1 MHEVVEYLLIAVL
14 SAIVLS
20 VVLYYIYFIPRKAF
34 ELSTVKWEALKE
46 VYLAVNSNPSQ
57 GYTLPREAVVY
68 VYPAILR
75 INNISITVTSVR
87 LVWKCASPSVDLR
100 GGVWCLRGNGTHA
113 FLYSTLYIVDR
124 GSVLEVYYYNASVEK
139 TKFLG
144 FGEHSQPVFTVFIS
158 NATIYFNGTLVYGF
172 EGTRKIVVKCFELK
186 P

>member
-1 MHEVVEYLLIAVL
+1 MQPVVEYFLVAVL
-14 SAIVLS
+14 SAVVLGA
-20 VVLYYIYFIPRKAF
+20 VLYYVYFIPRGIQVNV
-34 ELSTVKWEALKE
+34 VKWDALKE
-46 VYLAVNSNPSQ
+46 VYLAVNGNPVQ

-75 INNISITVTSVR
+75 INNISTTVTSVR
-87 LVWKCASPSVDLR
+87 LVWKCASPPVDLR
-100 GGVWCLRGNGTHA
+100 GVWHLRGNGTHA

-144 FGEHSQPVFTVFIS
+144 FSEHSQPVFTIFTS
-158 NATIYFNGTLVYGF
+158 NATIYFNGTAVYSFTGN
-172 EGTRKIVVKCFELK
+172 RKIVVKCFELK